1 MSALLDR
8 TRARLSAGLSAG
20 LSNGLSNGLPK
31 GQADDDPRRLAT
43 TAPLAACWAAG
54 LGVLVCVGVAVAGW
68 LAGSAGSPAD
78 GVRVGV
84 QAWLLAQGSGVEV
97 GSTSVTALP
106 LGLTLLSVFLL
117 WRAGRWAAASTG
129 VADLRAAASGAAM
142 MSAVY
147 ATGAMAAALL
157 TATEASRVSPVRA
170 FLVSLLPAAVFS
182 LLGMLNGAGLLSQI
196 WGLLPEYARDALRG
210 AAAAVLAVLAA
221 GTLTVTVAL
230 VFGFGDAANLAR
242 ASGAGVVGGAILTA
256 AGVVLLPNASLLA
269 VSYLL
274 GPGFAFGSGTAV
286 APGGVVLGR
295 LPAFPLLA
303 ALPDP
308 GAAPVWT
315 TGLLVVPVL
324 AGVLGAVVALR
335 RAEVTGLDQAVLRG
349 GLAGLAGGLLTGA
362 LTALGGGA
370 VGPGRMGDVGADVLA
385 CIGTATVAM
394 TLAGALGGLVLGWR
408 TRR

>member
-8 TRARLSAGLSAG
+8 TRARLSAGLST
-20 LSNGLSNGLPK
+20 
-31 GQADDDPRRLAT
+31 GQTADDPRRLAT

-54 LGVLVCVGVAVAGW
+54 VGLALCVGVAVAGW
-68 LAGSAGSPAD
+68 LAGSAGTPAD

-97 GSTSVTALP
+97 GSVAVTALP
-106 LGLTLLSVFLL
+106 LGLTLLSVALL
-117 WRAGRWAAASTG
+117 WRGGRWAAATTG
-129 VADLRAAASGAAM
+129 VTDLRAVGSGAAM

-147 ATGAMAAALL
+147 ATGATAAALL
-157 TATEASRVSPVRA
+157 TATDASAVSPVRA
-170 FLVSLLPAAVFS
+170 FLVSLPLAAVFS
-182 LLGMLNGAGLLSQI
+182 LLGMLHGAGLLPQV
-196 WGLLPEYARDALRG
+196 WGLLPAYARDALRG

-221 GTLTVTVAL
+221 GTLTVTAAL

-242 ASGAGVVGGAILTA
+242 ATGAGVVGGGILTVV
-256 AGVVLLPNASLLA
+256 GVLLLPNATLLA

-274 GPGFAFGSGTAV
+274 GPGFAFGSGTMV
-286 APGGVVLGR
+286 APSGVALGR

-315 TGLLVVPVL
+315 TGTLAVPVL
-324 AGVLGAVVALR
+324 AGLLGAVVALR
-335 RAEVTGLDQAVLRG
+335 GAQVTALDQAALRG
-349 GLAGLAGGLLTGA
+349 VLAGLAAGLVTGA

-385 CIGTATVAM
+385 CLATATVAM
-394 TLAGALGGLVLGWR
+394 TLAGGLGGLVLGWR
-408 TRR
+408 ARR